1 MSNKYIALDADE
13 VARQVE
19 RLFTEYHDEVA
30 DDEALRQDLLE
41 GETGFYEIIDKVLD
55 HRQEALGMASMTK
68 ERATGM
74 KLRIDRYESR
84 AEAMTKLIM
93 NLMEVAGV
101 ERVERPEA
109 TISRTKGRDSVEITD
124 LEAIPQGYAKFEKKP
139 DKTAIKASID
149 AGADIPGAAVKKG
162 EPSITVRTK

>member
-1 MSNKYIALDADE
+1 MSNNYIALDADE

-19 RLFTEYHDEVA
+19 RLFTEYHDEVS
-30 DDEALRQDLLE
+30 DDEALRMDLLD
-41 GETGFYEIIDKVLD
+41 GETGFFEIIDKALD

-93 NLMEVAGV
+93 NLMEVAGI

-109 TISRTKGRDSVEITD
+109 TISRTKGRDSIEITD
-124 LEAIPQGYAKFEKKP
+124 LEAIPQGYAKLEKKP
-139 DKTAIKASID
+139 DKTAIKAAID
-149 AGADIPGAAVKKG
+149 AGTDIPGAAVKKG

>member
-109 TISRTKGRDSVEITD
+109 TISRTKGRESVEITNVDD
-124 LEAIPQGYAKFEKKP
+124 LPQGTFAIERKP
-139 DKTAIKASID
+139 DKKAIAEQLKAGND
-149 AGADIPGAAVKKG
+149 VPGARLVTG
-162 EPSITVRTK
+162 EDGIRVNSK

>member
-1 MSNKYIALDADE
+1 MNKYIALDADE

-30 DDEALRQDLLE
+30 DDEALRMDLLD
-41 GETGFYEIIDKVLD
+41 GETGFFEIIDKVLD

-101 ERVERPEA
+101 ERVDRPEA
-109 TISRTKGRDSVEITD
+109 TISRTKGRESVEITD

-139 DKTAIKASID
+139 DKTAIAASIKNGE
-149 AGADIPGAAVKKG
+149 AVPGARLVTG
-162 EPSITVRTK
+162 EDGVRINSK